1 MIPVVVDREVPRF
14 ADTLPQLSVVLPC
27 YRAATLAR
35 RSVEALAAYLDR
47 TSLRWEV
54 IVVDD
59 GGGDFGAEPLSDD
72 PRARLL
78 RLPVNRG
85 KGAAV
90 TQGMLAA
97 RGLTRFFTDVDL
109 PYDLHL
115 LPAAAEY
122 LLSRNYHMVVGDR
135 TLPTSSYESEIGWER
150 RFASRCFSMFVGTM
164 VTGGF
169 FDTQCGFKGVRGD
182 VAELL
187 FRMSRLERF
196 AFDVELVYLGLHHRL
211 DIKRIPVQLRNNET
225 SSVRVLRDSVQML
238 MDVLRIKRL
247 QLQGAYRSDL
257 LARIV
262 VADFELALARNLAVA
277 APAAR
282 AALPA
287 AFDVERPISS
297 EQQPARPPSR
307 SLVPLV
313 PVLPDESSVPLST

>member
-1 MIPVVVDREVPRF
+1 MRQHIEREVPID
-14 ADTLPQLSVVLPC
+14 ASELPQLSVILPC
-27 YRAATLAR
+27 YRGAALAR
-35 RSVEALAAYLDR
+35 RSVATLREYLDR
-47 TSLRWEV
+47 TSLRWEIV
-54 IVVDD
+54 VVDD
-59 GGGDFGAEPLSDD
+59 GGGDFGTEPLSADS
-72 PRARLL
+72 RIRLV

-97 RGLTRFFTDVDL
+97 RGLARFFTDVDL

-122 LLSRNYHMVVGDR
+122 LLSGNYHMVIGDR
-135 TLPTSSYESEIGWER
+135 TLPTASYESEIGWKR
-150 RFASRCFSMFVGTM
+150 RLASRCFSLFVGTM

-225 SSVRVLRDSVQML
+225 SSVRVLRDSMQMFK
-238 MDVLRIKRL
+238 DVLRIKL
-247 QLQGAYRSDL
+247 FQLEGAYRSDL

-262 VADFELALARNLAVA
+262 VADFESALARNLARA
-277 APAAR
+277 APDAGFVPELPPVFGDIAGVEPEPLEVPVARETPVVADR
-282 AALPA
+282 AAATPVVSA
-287 AFDVERPISS
+287 AD
-297 EQQPARPPSR
+297 
-307 SLVPLV
+307 
-313 PVLPDESSVPLST
+313 